1 MRSDDRGHRHHAQT
15 PTNILDQYSH
25 MNAVVPPRTPTLAW
39 TGPRPDPLDSLA
51 TVPPATV
58 HGRRYMGDVSRS
70 RELSPFGSWLG
81 TLRGHPD
88 AAAIS
93 HGTSA
98 AAGARH
104 LDRVAE
110 RHVLPLFARTPHASG
125 AETGGGRLD
134 SLARDG
140 CARVMVIHV
149 SDLVVDVHKGA
160 LDFLE
165 PLELMLRATT
175 RTQAH
180 SEVLKR
186 QSERSSVEVISGKQ
200 LGHQRGH
207 PWPSVG
213 LLTCSV
219 IPTSCDSRSVVSG
232 SITISTST
240 RKRSPK

>member
-1 MRSDDRGHRHHAQT
+1 
-15 PTNILDQYSH
+15 

-51 TVPPATV
+51 TVPRATV
-58 HGRRYMGDVSRS
+58 HGRQYMGDVSRS
-70 RELSPFGSWLG
+70 RELSPFGPWLG

-149 SDLVVDVHKGA
+149 SDLVVDVHEGA

-165 PLELMLRATT
+165 PLELMLRATIRRALRRT
-175 RTQAH
+175 RRY
-180 SEVLKR
+180 SR
-186 QSERSSVEVISGKQ
+186 GN
-200 LGHQRGH
+200 QRGH
-207 PWPSVG
+207 QWRSSRGHQWQAAGPSERPPG
-213 LLTCSV
+213 A
-219 IPTSCDSRSVVSG
+219 ISRHQWSSVVIRGHQSA
-232 SITISTST
+232 S
-240 RKRSPK
+240 SPAA

>member
-1 MRSDDRGHRHHAQT
+1 M
-15 PTNILDQYSH
+15 
-25 MNAVVPPRTPTLAW
+25 
-39 TGPRPDPLDSLA
+39 DPLDSLGGDGTRA
-51 TVPPATV
+51 TV
-58 HGRRYMGDVSRS
+58 RERQYMGDVSRS

-81 TLRGHPD
+81 ALRGHPD

-93 HGTSA
+93 HRTSA

-149 SDLVVDVHKGA
+149 SDLVVDVHEGA

-165 PLELMLRATT
+165 PLELMLRATIR

-186 QSERSSVEVISGKQ
+186 QSERSSVEVI
-200 LGHQRGH
+200 
-207 PWPSVG
+207 
-213 LLTCSV
+213 
-219 IPTSCDSRSVVSG
+219 
-232 SITISTST
+232 
-240 RKRSPK
+240 

>member
-1 MRSDDRGHRHHAQT
+1 MQ
-15 PTNILDQYSH
+15 
-25 MNAVVPPRTPTLAW
+25 
-39 TGPRPDPLDSLA
+39 
-51 TVPPATV
+51 
-58 HGRRYMGDVSRS
+58 HGRRYTGDVSRS

-125 AETGGGRLD
+125 AETGGGCLD

-149 SDLVVDVHKGA
+149 SDLVVNVHEGA

-165 PLELMLRATT
+165 PLELMLRATIR

-207 PWPSVG
+207 PWRSEAIRGHQRPSEVIRGHPWPSIG
-213 LLTCSV
+213 LLACSV

>member
-1 MRSDDRGHRHHAQT
+1 MLMRSDDRGHRHHAQT

-51 TVPPATV
+51 TVPRATV
-58 HGRRYMGDVSRS
+58 HGRRYTGDVSRS

-165 PLELMLRATT
+165 PLELMLRATIRRALRRT
-175 RTQAH
+175 RRYSRGNQRGH
-180 SEVLKR
+180 
-186 QSERSSVEVISGKQ
+186 QWRSSVASSWAIREAIR
-200 LGHQRGH
+200 GHQ
-207 PWPSVG
+207 SA
-213 LLTCSV
+213 S
-219 IPTSCDSRSVVSG
+219 
-232 SITISTST
+232 
-240 RKRSPK
+240 SPAA